1 MCHSL
6 DYAARFAVAPML
18 DWSDRHGRFFWRL
31 LTHYSLLYTEMITQE
46 ALIHGQVARLLAF
59 TPAEKPLALQLGGSD
74 PKKLAYAARL
84 GEDFGYDEINFNVG
98 CPSARVQSGIF
109 GACLMAQPALVAEC
123 VAAMAAACRL
133 PVTVK
138 TRIGIDHQEN
148 FEFLENFALAQWQA
162 GSSRLIVHARKAW
175 LNGLSPRENRS
186 LPPLRYEL
194 VYQLKQKYA
203 DKKIILNGGL
213 RHLDAA
219 QAALLQVDGVMLGR
233 AIMDNPY
240 LLAEVDAVIFEKPR
254 KISRQQVLAAYLS
267 YLQNSSGRY
276 TALIKPL
283 FNLYHGVA
291 GGKKFR
297 QGLSAVRNQEE
308 ALDFLTEWLR
318 LADKIEQQNLDP

>member
-1 MCHSL
+1 MLDESL
-6 DYAARFAVAPML
+6 TQAIRFAVAPML

-31 LTHYSLLYTEMITQE
+31 LTHYSLLYSEMITQE
-46 ALIHGQVARLLAF
+46 ALIHGQVERLLAF

-84 GEDFGYDEINFNVG
+84 GADFGYDEINLNVG
-98 CPSARVQSGIF
+98 CPSARVQSGTF
-109 GACLMAQPALVAEC
+109 GACLMANPEIVAEC

-133 PVTVK
+133 PITVK

-148 FEFLENFALAQWQA
+148 FEFLENFAVAQWQA

-186 LPPLRYEL
+186 VPPLRYEL
-194 VYQLKQKYA
+194 VYQLKQKYL

-213 RHLDAA
+213 RQLNAVK
-219 QAALLQVDGVMLGR
+219 AALMQVDGVMLGR

-240 LLAEVDAVIFEKPR
+240 LLAEVDEVIFEKPR
-254 KISRQQVLAAYLS
+254 KISRQEVLTAYLP

-283 FNLYHGVA
+283 FNLYHGMA
-291 GGKKFR
+291 FGKRFR
-297 QGLSAVRNQEE
+297 QGLSAVRNQDQ
-308 ALDFLTEWLR
+308 AVDFLKEWLR
-318 LADKIEQQNLDP
+318 ITADEGDK